1 MAPGSPEDLI
11 LITTLALMVMLLDLC
26 VRRNAAAAK
35 KKRKVWVRS
44 LWLKRPTCGFYETL
58 IAELSAEHIGEYKN
72 FMRMSPELFNTIL
85 DGVAPLITK
94 KDSRFRSPIGADIR
108 LALTLRFL
116 ASGETYP
123 SLQFAFRIQRSTICL
138 IIKETCDAIQ
148 NIFLKDNIVTPM
160 DKDSWLDVAKAF
172 SNKWQF
178 HHTLG
183 CIDGKHI
190 AIRLPRK
197 GGSRYY
203 NYKHFHSI
211 LLLAVVDANYKFMYI
226 DVGAEGSCGDAG
238 VFRDSSFMT
247 AFSDGD
253 LDFPHEE
260 PLPNDDKKQ
269 PIPYF
274 LIADDAFAL
283 KTWLMKPYSQ
293 RDLTPQCRIFNYRLS
308 RARRLVENA
317 FGILVHRFR
326 CLLTTL
332 QVQPSVV
339 QLIVLATCTLHN
351 MLLSQRG
358 ANEVI
363 NESMRDNSAIGGW
376 QPQSTLVG
384 LRKTRGNTSSV
395 AAKHVRDYLAS
406 YYNSSAG
413 SVPWQE
419 KVALGKY

>member
-26 VRRNAAAAK
+26 VRRNADAK

-203 NYKHFHSI
+203 N
-211 LLLAVVDANYKFMYI
+211 
-226 DVGAEGSCGDAG
+226 
-238 VFRDSSFMT
+238 
-247 AFSDGD
+247 
-253 LDFPHEE
+253 
-260 PLPNDDKKQ
+260 
-269 PIPYF
+269 
-274 LIADDAFAL
+274 
-283 KTWLMKPYSQ
+283 
-293 RDLTPQCRIFNYRLS
+293 
-308 RARRLVENA
+308 
-317 FGILVHRFR
+317 
-326 CLLTTL
+326 
-332 QVQPSVV
+332 
-339 QLIVLATCTLHN
+339 
-351 MLLSQRG
+351 
-358 ANEVI
+358 
-363 NESMRDNSAIGGW
+363 
-376 QPQSTLVG
+376 
-384 LRKTRGNTSSV
+384 
-395 AAKHVRDYLAS
+395 S
-406 YYNSSAG
+406 YY
-413 SVPWQE
+413 V
-419 KVALGKY
+419 YMR